1 MYIQS
6 NITVLMS
13 KIGNALKRLRKQR
26 GWTQRELARRARLA
40 LVTIGQIEADM
51 RKTPTLDTRKKLAKA
66 LKVPVTAL
74 LD

>member
-1 MYIQS
+1 
-6 NITVLMS
+6 VS
-13 KIGNALKRLRKQR
+13 KIGNVLKRLRNQR

-40 LVTIGQIEADM
+40 IVTIGQIEADM

-66 LKVPVTAL
+66 LRVPVTDL